1 MKTFIRRALANFGIE
16 ANRIPKNR
24 YGWLRDLNINTVLDI
39 GANTGQFA
47 TLIHKILPDCDIYSF
62 EPLGDCFEEL
72 ERHMHHL
79 ERFRAFRYALGE
91 RDDEL
96 EMHRS
101 EFSPSSSLLAM
112 SRVHAQLFPYTAR
125 TWVERVSVRTLDG
138 VVTSLK
144 LRDNVL
150 IKIDVQGYE
159 DRVIRGGGSA
169 LARAKALIVEV
180 SFQPLYDSQPL
191 FDSIYRMLWE
201 LGFRYAGSMEQLK
214 NPVDG
219 SVLQADAVFLRATN
233 DAEHD
238 AR

>member
-1 MKTFIRRALANFGIE
+1 MRQI
-16 ANRIPKNR
+16 
-24 YGWLRDLNINTVLDI
+24 
-39 GANTGQFA
+39 
-47 TLIHKILPDCDIYSF
+47 
-62 EPLGDCFEEL
+62 
-72 ERHMHHL
+72 
-79 ERFRAFRYALGE
+79 
-91 RDDEL
+91 
-96 EMHRS
+96 
-101 EFSPSSSLLAM
+101 
-112 SRVHAQLFPYTAR
+112 HAQLFPYTAR

-138 VVTSLK
+138 VVTGLE

-159 DRVIRGGGSA
+159 DRVIRGGPRA

-201 LGFRYAGSMEQLK
+201 LGFKYAGSMEQLMS
-214 NPVDG
+214 PVDG
-219 SVLQADAVFLRATN
+219 SVLQSDAVFLRATN